1 MFICKNNLC
10 ELLESSLEFVNGN
23 SSELKPLFYKAID
36 ENEENF
42 VVFESKLH
50 IIRKIAEEDLQ
61 FFMDS
66 DPAAHSLEEI
76 K

>member
-10 ELLESSLEFVNGN
+10 ELLESSLEFVNEN
-23 SSELKPLFYKAID
+23 SSDLKPLFYKAID

-42 VVFESKLH
+42 VFLKANYTL
-50 IIRKIAEEDLQ
+50 
-61 FFMDS
+61 
-66 DPAAHSLEEI
+66 LE